1 MCSKT
6 TGHGKS
12 SAWLR
17 SQQLGWCF
25 LISDPPRRSAN
36 PKYDDVRGAAYCAP
50 LKFACCC
57 QFAIKYKGRGKS
69 KRFDRDAIISGVAS
83 LVAGRADV
91 RCVPRV
97 VLLLYRRVCM

>member
-1 MCSKT
+1 MMMYEVQHSV
-6 TGHGKS
+6 
-12 SAWLR
+12 LR
-17 SQQLGWCF
+17 S
-25 LISDPPRRSAN
+25 
-36 PKYDDVRGAAYCAP
+36 
-50 LKFACCC
+50 LKFAFCC